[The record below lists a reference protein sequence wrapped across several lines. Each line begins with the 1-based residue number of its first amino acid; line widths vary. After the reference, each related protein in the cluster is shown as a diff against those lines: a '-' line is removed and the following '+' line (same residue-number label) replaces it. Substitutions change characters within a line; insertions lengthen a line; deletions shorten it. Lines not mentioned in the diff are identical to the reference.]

1 MVSPCIGPFK
11 YARAS
16 LTVSKYRAHCRSLVR
31 TSQHVSKSPANSP
44 GGIELVCV
52 AVALESVAINPIAS
66 LVVSNTM
73 TGLRYGTKITINLH
87 SLYTDMV
94 VLVLEHIPSSLNNT
108 KITTDVRNLSEQGQ
122 IAHPFT
128 ERTTRL
134 RYRSH
139 VRFTVTRRGGRR

>member
-1 MVSPCIGPFK
+1 
-11 YARAS
+11 
-16 LTVSKYRAHCRSLVR
+16 
-31 TSQHVSKSPANSP
+31 
-44 GGIELVCV
+44 VCV

-128 ERTTRL
+128 ERPTRL
-134 RYRSH
+134 RYRGH
-139 VRFTVTRRGGRR
+139 VRFAVTRSGGRRCVIAMQVLGAQVHITALGLDVHMARPVTILE